1 MFDYKYSLEIMKQEL
16 NNKYISPEV
25 KYAFKASIEAIKIQ
39 LSIDVNMDTE
49 EYFQKL
55 NKKNEA
61 MSIEEITE
69 LLDK

>member
-1 MFDYKYSLEIMKQEL
+1 MYDYKYSLEIMREEL

-49 EYFQKL
+49 EYFKKL
-55 NKKNEA
+55 NKKIDG
-61 MSIEEITE
+61 MSREGITE

>member
-55 NKKNEA
+55 NKKIEA